1 MQVIY
6 KFLKKSIMYR
16 KKKLY
21 VINNIDN
28 DKLNEFSEF
37 YLASITKLFTYFTI
51 LLLQQNKLL
60 NVNDNITRYINSNK
74 YNDFSNITILDLM
87 NHRGKIKR
95 DFDEKKIELK
105 LYTTATE
112 VMKLFINENIID
124 QNARYSNIGYILLG
138 VIIEKITK
146 LSYFEAVKLYILD
159 PLKMN
164 NTGIGKTN
172 ISIYHNNK
180 KINKKQLNSII
191 GGASCGSLYSC
202 VNDLIKFGKNIF
214 TLLDKK
220 SIDIIIKSYIYK
232 NFKNKQHILHNGLYI
247 GTLTNILLE
256 FDDNWK
262 FKDIEIRLETNT
274 NYDY

>member
-1 MQVIY
+1 
-6 KFLKKSIMYR
+6 MYR

-60 NVNDNITRYINSNK
+60 NINDKISIYINSK
-74 YNDFSNITILDLM
+74 YNDLSNITILDLM
-87 NHRGKIKR
+87 NHQGKIKR
-95 DFDEKKIELK
+95 DFDEKKLELK

-124 QNARYSNIGYILLG
+124 NNASYSNIGYILLG

-146 LSYFEAVKLYILD
+146 LSYYEAVKLYILE
-159 PLKMN
+159 PLKMK

-172 ISIYHNNK
+172 ISIYNNNK
-180 KINKKQLNSII
+180 KINKKSITRII
-191 GGASCGSLYSC
+191 GGVSCGSLYSC

-220 SIDIIIKSYIYK
+220 SIDIIIKSYIYH
-232 NFKNKQHILHNGLYI
+232 NFKNKQYISHNGSYI

-262 FKDIEIRLETNT
+262 FKDIEITLETNT